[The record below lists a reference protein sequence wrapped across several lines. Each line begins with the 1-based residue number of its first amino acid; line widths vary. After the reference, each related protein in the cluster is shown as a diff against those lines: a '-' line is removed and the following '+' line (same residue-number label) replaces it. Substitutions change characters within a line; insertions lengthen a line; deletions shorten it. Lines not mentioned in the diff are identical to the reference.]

1 MKIQYLDICL
11 NIFSIK
17 FLSIK
22 YYLDICL
29 NIYRY
34 EMNNLFKAFN
44 DSTRREILELLK
56 NGDMTAG
63 DIADQFEMSKPSIS
77 HHLDLLK
84 QADLVVSIK
93 QGQFVMYSLNM
104 TVMDEILAWFVQ
116 FKTTVQKE
124 EILVPKVEKPRIR
137 LQINKS

>member
-1 MKIQYLDICL
+1 
-11 NIFSIK
+11 
-17 FLSIK
+17 
-22 YYLDICL
+22 
-29 NIYRY
+29 
-34 EMNNLFKAFN
+34 MNNLFKAFN
-44 DSTRREILELLK
+44 DPTRREILELLK

-124 EILVPKVEKPRIR
+124 EVLIPKAEKPRIR
-137 LQINKS
+137 LQVNKS

>member
-1 MKIQYLDICL
+1 
-11 NIFSIK
+11 
-17 FLSIK
+17 
-22 YYLDICL
+22 
-29 NIYRY
+29 
-34 EMNNLFKAFN
+34 MNNLFKAFN
-44 DSTRREILELLK
+44 DPTRREILELLK

-124 EILVPKVEKPRIR
+124 EVLIPKTEKPRIR
-137 LQINKS
+137 LQVNKN

>member
-1 MKIQYLDICL
+1 
-11 NIFSIK
+11 
-17 FLSIK
+17 
-22 YYLDICL
+22 
-29 NIYRY
+29 
-34 EMNNLFKAFN
+34 MNNLFKAFN
-44 DSTRREILELLK
+44 DPTRREILELLK

-124 EILVPKVEKPRIR
+124 EVLAPKVEKPRIR
-137 LQINKS
+137 LQVNKIN

>member
-1 MKIQYLDICL
+1 
-11 NIFSIK
+11 
-17 FLSIK
+17 
-22 YYLDICL
+22 
-29 NIYRY
+29 
-34 EMNNLFKAFN
+34 MNNLFKAFN
-44 DSTRREILELLK
+44 DPTRREILELLK

-84 QADLVVSIK
+84 QADLVVAIK

-116 FKTTVQKE
+116 FKTAVQKE
-124 EILVPKVEKPRIR
+124 EVLIPKVGKPRIR